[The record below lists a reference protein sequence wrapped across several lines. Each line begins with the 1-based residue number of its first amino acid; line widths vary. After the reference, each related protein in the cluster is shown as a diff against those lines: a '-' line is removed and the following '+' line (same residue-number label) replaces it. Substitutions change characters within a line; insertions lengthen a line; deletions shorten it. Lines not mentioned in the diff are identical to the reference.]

1 MELRL
6 KNYGTIEITNAT
18 LVDGGDIMIEAADHF
33 EGLAETTDYDIT
45 DVILTEN
52 DYGWGLVAWI
62 NIPDDEWYDDD
73 AIVLDIENP
82 EVVYSLKARL

>member
-6 KNYGTIEITNAT
+6 KNYGIVEITNAT
-18 LVDGGDIMIEAADHF
+18 LVDGGDIMIEAADRF
-33 EGLAETTDYDIT
+33 EGLAKTTDYEIT
-45 DVILTEN
+45 DVVLTET
-52 DYGWGLVAWI
+52 DYGWGLVAWL

-82 EVVYSLKARL
+82 EVVYNLKARL